1 MILINLQ
8 KALVNHNKS
17 RNLLKKLWFWS
28 YLCERILFIEI
39 ENQLSDYGKILCGVP
54 QGSILG
60 RLMFLIYVN
69 DMPQVV
75 KSNLFLYVDDSC
87 LKYQ

>member
-1 MILINLQ
+1 MILVDLQ

-17 RNLLKKLWFWS
+17 RNLVKKLWFRS
-28 YLCERILFIEI
+28 YLCERIFFIEI
-39 ENQLSDYGKILCGVP
+39 ENQLSYYGKILCGVP

-69 DMPQVV
+69 DMLQAV

-87 LKYQ
+87 LRYQ

>member
-1 MILINLQ
+1 MILIDLQ

-17 RNLLKKLWFWS
+17 RNLLKKLWFSS